1 MAINAT
7 LSHRNVHSSINTRTS
22 LQGCAKNSVIRN
34 TRSQEILLP
43 GNSGC
48 CLQLDAVKPI
58 SAKLLLKIQSIYTV
72 QSRAS
77 IL

>member
-7 LSHRNVHSSINTRTS
+7 LSHRNVYSSINTRTS

-43 GNSGC
+43 GNS
-48 CLQLDAVKPI
+48 
-58 SAKLLLKIQSIYTV
+58 
-72 QSRAS
+72 
-77 IL
+77 